1 MPKFAYAAIDPT
13 GTPVEG
19 VTKAD
24 TIGSARAILVEQNL
38 FPTKIEE
45 TKGMLD
51 FELTKEKVK
60 KKELMH
66 FTRQLAVFVKA
77 GIPITDAL
85 NTIGD
90 ETEDVA
96 LRRALS
102 NLIDDLR
109 NGGLLSVA
117 AAAHPEVFPDYYV
130 GILESAELTGQ
141 LDTALESLA
150 EYLEREIDTRSKV
163 VGALSYPMVVMVMA
177 FGTVLLLA
185 GYVLPQF
192 VPLFEELGA
201 DLPLPT
207 RMMLFF
213 SRFFTDLWFIT
224 AGLFGMMFAVLLFL
238 TKNASGKLIRQRLV
252 LKLPVIS
259 GIVDYAILERFCRI
273 LGAMVKAGVPLPEGL
288 KTTTDATSN
297 IVYRERLVIARDQM
311 LEGRGF
317 SAPLIETGLFPGAAK
332 QMFKVGEET
341 GTLDAQLET
350 AAIYFDREL
359 ESRIKKFTTMFEPI
373 MIIFVGVIVG
383 FVALA
388 LVSAMYGV
396 LGGLKEQDAA
406 PERLAPVVLTI
417 NADEIGAA

>member
-1 MPKFAYAAIDPT
+1 MPKFAYAAIDPQ
-13 GTPVEG
+13 GAPIEG

-24 TIGSARAILVEQNL
+24 TIGAARAILVEQNL

-45 TKGMLD
+45 SRGALD

-85 NTIGD
+85 VTIGD

-96 LRRALS
+96 LRRAIGALT
-102 NLIDDLR
+102 DDLR
-109 NGGLLSVA
+109 NGGLLSA
-117 AAAHPEVFPDYYV
+117 AAETHPEVFPDYYV
-130 GILESAELTGQ
+130 GILQSAELTGQ

-150 EYLEREIDTRSKV
+150 EYLEREIDTRAKV

-177 FGTVLLLA
+177 MGTVLLLA

-192 VPLFEELGA
+192 KPLFEELNA

-224 AGLFGMMFAVLLFL
+224 AGFFAVFAAVFIFLFKHP
-238 TKNASGKLIRQRLV
+238 TGKIWKQRLV
-252 LKLPVIS
+252 LKIPIVS
-259 GIVDYAILERFCRI
+259 GIIDYSILERFCRI

-288 KTTTDATSN
+288 KTTIDSTSN
-297 IVYRERLVIARDQM
+297 VVYSERLHVAREEM

-341 GTLDAQLET
+341 GTLDDQLEICAT
-350 AAIYFDREL
+350 YFDREL

-373 MIIFVGVIVG
+373 MIVFVGVIVG

-396 LGGLKEQDAA
+396 LGGMKEDV
-406 PERLAPVVLTI
+406 APVEAPVPVVQVV
-417 NADEIGAA
+417 DMEGSGVV